1 LLLELLRD
9 LVWGLPTVGL
19 ILGFGLYFTVR
30 SRCIQL
36 RGLKTLA
43 RETLRGKHASE
54 KAASRRWER
63 FRPRSGAP
71 SASAA
76 SSA

>member
-1 LLLELLRD
+1 MLLELLRD

-54 KAASRRWER
+54 KGGISPLGARAAY
-63 FRPRSGAP
+63 SGWG
-71 SASAA
+71 SADC
-76 SSA
+76 